1 MQHLDNLRLQ
11 IPLFR
16 LAAEP
21 DDPLDPRVAS
31 AEADDGEQ
39 GVEHVH
45 YLLYT
50 ADDKVPSP
58 LPADMLQ
65 YVRTASLL
73 QDKASNLESA
83 VEGASMRA
91 WELFGYDRGDWVPAT
106 PVSRLLALSPAASL
120 HPSTNLRADARTCL
134 LARLTAVPPTPTPAG
149 PKEDL
154 RHLPHLAARG
164 RIPAVWPHRVLLLLR
179 QARAKVPHVPRGFP

>member
-16 LAAEP
+16 LAPEAE
-21 DDPLDPRVAS
+21 DPLDPRIAS
-31 AEADDGEQ
+31 EAEDGE
-39 GVEHVH
+39 GVEQVH

-58 LPADMLQ
+58 LPAEMLQ

-91 WELFGYDRGDWVPAT
+91 HELLGYDRGDWV
-106 PVSRLLALSPAASL
+106 R
-120 HPSTNLRADARTCL
+120 
-134 LARLTAVPPTPTPAG
+134 G
-149 PKEDL
+149 PKL
-154 RHLPHLAARG
+154 TSARHRSHPLSY
-164 RIPAVWPHRVLLLLR
+164 PAP
-179 QARAKVPHVPRGFP
+179 